1 MYLALI
7 YSILAFLSK
16 GKNQPEDYLRGSP
29 TGTVEQADVAKDRC
43 IEMVTRGLDL
53 IVIWAHPQFLSES
66 SVRQIQVVILVTEAF
81 LLGAQGFKLSIPLLL
96 LCTEV
101 VLSAVRY
108 VRLKRDR
115 RETDRL
121 VQELQNELDQIE
133 ELHEVIRRRLEPY
146 DRRVRE
152 AEQRRARRDERRGR
166 LQGSQ

>member
-16 GKNQPEDYLRGSP
+16 GRNQPEDYLRGLP
-29 TGTVEQADVAKDRC
+29 TGNIDQADIVKDRC

-53 IVIWAHPQFLSES
+53 IVIWAHPHYLSES

-81 LLGAQGFKLSIPLLL
+81 LLRAQGLKLSIPLLL

-101 VLSAVRY
+101 VISAVRY
-108 VRLKRDR
+108 VRHR
-115 RETDRL
+115 RETDRRI
-121 VQELQNELDQIE
+121 QELQNELNEIE
-133 ELHEVIRRRLEPY
+133 ELQEVIRRRLEPY

-152 AEQRRARRDERRGR
+152 AERRRARRDERTRRR
-166 LQGSQ
+166 LQDSP